1 MENPVCNTMLGDV
14 DCEIRQTVIRGG
26 VHAADPEDVVEFVVE
41 GERLVARRSIL
52 TQHCTFFSNMFRPVF
67 RESLAKVIELKNVS
81 LPAMRMFLKLV
92 HLREDPLSN
101 LDVTLVEEEGLNT
114 LLELFTL
121 VDMFQHTPL
130 ICALSQVSTNTEN
143 CCQILSFVG
152 RYGFQGY
159 ALQDPAKC
167 ALRVAAANFTL
178 VTQSAH
184 FLELELPVA
193 LELLSQ
199 DNIEISSEC
208 EVLHAAIRWFRYNHL
223 PDIFTAVRQYLI
235 PLKELLKYKKDGA
248 VWNALLF
255 PVAQNSDVP
264 GARQRDALKCLYV
277 IGGLD
282 QRAVE
287 IYNIKKKDWYLG
299 TSLPESRHA
308 ACTATLNCTIYIM
321 GGYTKGGHTNTVLG
335 YRIRED
341 KWLPKSSMSLA
352 RSGAGAAVLQGRIYV
367 CGGRNVR
374 TVFNSCEVYDPST
387 DSWSF
392 TSNMNTPRTYHGLA
406 ATSDALYCIGGTSAI
421 SGIIENSQL
430 KTVERYC
437 PITRIWS
444 LISPLGLPVMAPG
457 CCAVE
462 DTVYVFGGRNLSH
475 TVMSYRYNTSNYTLE
490 RPMSVPRGQGVKTV
504 CVGHMIYCIGGCPG
518 FGTLRSMERLDTK
531 TKTWSALPSKS
542 FPQSSTCFTVM

>member
-1 MENPVCNTMLGDV
+1 
-14 DCEIRQTVIRGG
+14 
-26 VHAADPEDVVEFVVE
+26 
-41 GERLVARRSIL
+41 
-52 TQHCTFFSNMFRPVF
+52 
-67 RESLAKVIELKNVS
+67 
-81 LPAMRMFLKLV
+81 MRMFLKLV

-130 ICALSQVSTNTEN
+130 ICALSQVIEVSTNTEN

-248 VWNALLF
+248 MWNALLCAF

-392 TSNMNTPRTYHGLA
+392 TATHLQYKLKLDIKCNFSSCKEILYWYIVNLYAYKNECVFHGLGDSW
-406 ATSDALYCIGGTSAI
+406 TNLEYIYNPVLGTSAI

-475 TVMSYRYNTSNYTLE
+475 TVMSYRYNTSNYTHY
-490 RPMSVPRGQGVKTV
+490 GQK
-504 CVGHMIYCIGGCPG
+504 
-518 FGTLRSMERLDTK
+518 LREEFK
-531 TKTWSALPSKS
+531 Y
-542 FPQSSTCFTVM
+542 